1 MTPPELKEAR
11 ARTLFAACGFGVAAL
26 AAAAVLLA
34 LGLRDAEP
42 SGIVV
47 APARPATATATASAS
62 AVRDQARRTA
72 ARRSS
77 ALAAEVPRGQL
88 FAPTSIWNQRVPSTT
103 ALDPSSGVLVAALV
117 AEVQRERAAA
127 IGPWIGVGSGST
139 PVYRVPRAQP
149 RVRVRLD
156 NRALHGGR
164 ALQRAFASVPLPR
177 HARPAPGSDRHLTVW
192 QPSTDRLWELFGAR
206 HRADGWHA
214 KWGGAIRRVS
224 KSPGYY
230 TGAAWPGATRNWG
243 ATASSLPVIGG
254 TMLLDE
260 LKTGRIDHAL
270 AINVPAPRAGV
281 FAWPAQ
287 RTDGT
292 GPPVALPEG
301 SHLRLDPTL
310 DVSTLHLPR
319 LTRMIAR
326 AAQRYG
332 FVVRDQTHHGIS
344 LLGEVPARPSRQP
357 YRRYFRGKTP
367 GQLLAN
373 FPWDRLQVLPMHLC
387 TQAPCQQS

>member
-1 MTPPELKEAR
+1 MTPPEPNEAR
-11 ARTLFAACGFGVAAL
+11 ARMLFAACGFGVAAL
-26 AAAAVLLA
+26 CGVAVLFA
-34 LGLRDAEP
+34 LGLRDAGP
-42 SGIVV
+42 TGIVV
-47 APARPATATATASAS
+47 APARPATATASASAS
-62 AVRDQARRTA
+62 GNQARRTA

-77 ALAAEVPRGQL
+77 ALAAEIPKGQL
-88 FAPTSIWNQRVPSTT
+88 FAPTSFWKQRVPNTT
-103 ALDPSSGVLVAALV
+103 SLDPNSGVLVAALV
-117 AEVQRERAAA
+117 AEVQREHAAA

-139 PVYRVPRAQP
+139 PVYRVPRGQP
-149 RVRVRLD
+149 RVRVRLEST
-156 NRALHGGR
+156 ALRGGR
-164 ALQRAFASVPLPR
+164 ALQRAFASVPLPPD
-177 HARPAPGSDRHLTVW
+177 AKPAPGTDRHLTVW
-192 QPSTDRLWELFGAR
+192 QPSSDRLWEFFGAR
-206 HRADGWHA
+206 HAANGWHA
-214 KWGGAIRRVS
+214 QWGGAMRRVS
-224 KSPGYY
+224 KNPGYY
-230 TGAAWPGATRNWG
+230 TRAAWPGATRNWG

-270 AINVPAPRAGV
+270 AINLPAPRAGM

-292 GPPVALPEG
+292 GPPTALPEG
-301 SHLRLDPTL
+301 ARLRLDPTVDL
-310 DVSTLHLPR
+310 SSLHLPK

-344 LLGEVPARPSRQP
+344 LFGEVPTHAPGSA
-357 YRRYFRGKTP
+357 YGRYFKGRTP

-387 TQAPCQQS
+387 TAAPCNER